1 MFFVF
6 LKDVFC
12 QRLKELRTKNKLT
25 LEQLGKEIGV
35 AKQTVGHWETGYNI
49 PPLEIT
55 IALAD
60 YFDVSLD
67 YLVGRS
73 DDPTRR

>member
-1 MFFVF
+1 MAAFGE
-6 LKDVFC
+6 
-12 QRLKELRTKNKLT
+12 RLKKEREKARVDQEEMAKL
-25 LEQLGKEIGV
+25 LGVTPRAYQMYEYG
-35 AKQTVGHWETGYNI
+35 EGY
-49 PPLEIT
+49 PRYLKL

-73 DDPTRR
+73 DIRERR

>member
-1 MFFVF
+1 MATFGE
-6 LKDVFC
+6 
-12 QRLKELRTKNKLT
+12 RLKEEREKARVDQEEMAKMLGVTPRAYQMYEYGEGYPRYLKL
-25 LEQLGKEIGV
+25 
-35 AKQTVGHWETGYNI
+35 
-49 PPLEIT
+49 

-73 DDPTRR
+73 DVRARR

>member
-1 MFFVF
+1 MAVF
-6 LKDVFC
+6 GE
-12 QRLKELRTKNKLT
+12 RLKELRKSKKL
-25 LEQLGKEIGV
+25 
-35 AKQTVGHWETGYNI
+35 KQTDMAAFLGITSRNYQDYEYGKVD
-49 PPLEIT
+49 PPTSKT